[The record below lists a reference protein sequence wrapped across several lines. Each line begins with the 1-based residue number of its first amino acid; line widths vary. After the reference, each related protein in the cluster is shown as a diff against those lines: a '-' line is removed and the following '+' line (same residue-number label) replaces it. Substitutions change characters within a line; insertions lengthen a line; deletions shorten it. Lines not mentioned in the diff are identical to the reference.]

1 MKTYSI
7 SRYLATSLI
16 AAVTVVST
24 LSIIAIYFEAAI
36 SAKSSLENSADE
48 ISGYLVNTLAFPLWN
63 INNANVQST
72 GSAISQNELISRLVV
87 KDHIGKTVYSIEKE
101 RDNDTVNRYTKI
113 YHKGA
118 LVGEIDLALSKRS
131 YKQGQKK
138 LLLRYVIITLFIII
152 TLGAVSGFIVRT
164 FLKKP
169 LTSLNDTV
177 NAYAKGHYDS
187 NVEELPYREFKP
199 LGTVLTQMAHAIK
212 EHRTHLE
219 DLVEERTAE
228 LAIAKEQAEAAK
240 EVAEVANRAKS
251 IFLANMSHELRT
263 PLNAILGYCQL
274 MRKEFSLLPEQH
286 EYIDT
291 INRSGEHL
299 LTLINDVLAI
309 SKIEAG
315 QTAVESTTFDLPAM
329 LGDLKMMFDSS
340 LSAKGL
346 GFEVIGMDG
355 LPQYAATDENKLR
368 QVLVNLLGN
377 AVKFTEHGGV
387 TMRVAAKETAA
398 DRMRLEVEV
407 VDTGAGIAEDELN
420 KVFGYFEQTAS
431 GRAKKSGTGLG
442 LALSRDYARM
452 MGGDI
457 TVASKQGKGSTF
469 YVHVEIGKGRASD
482 IKEEIPQRRV
492 VGLESGQDVP
502 RVLVAEDTE
511 ISRELLVRILKP
523 VGFDV
528 QAAVNGKEAVEM
540 FHRWRPHFIWMDVR
554 MPVMDGLEATR
565 RIKKTEAGKSTPIA
579 ALTAHALEEE
589 KEVILAAGCDD
600 FVPKPFRDREIF
612 EAMAKHL
619 GLKYR
624 YEYRREKAMP
634 LQPEVEIRPEQLTA
648 LPADLLSRLHDAAV
662 ELDRDRISALLEQI
676 KTFDAQMAK
685 ALESSVKKF
694 ALGSLLDQLEKIERP
709 EYGDS
714 GD

>member
-299 LTLINDVLAI
+299 LTLISDVLAI

-315 QTAVESTTFDLPAM
+315 QTAVESTT
-329 LGDLKMMFDSS
+329 
-340 LSAKGL
+340 
-346 GFEVIGMDG
+346 
-355 LPQYAATDENKLR
+355 
-368 QVLVNLLGN
+368 
-377 AVKFTEHGGV
+377 
-387 TMRVAAKETAA
+387 
-398 DRMRLEVEV
+398 
-407 VDTGAGIAEDELN
+407 
-420 KVFGYFEQTAS
+420 
-431 GRAKKSGTGLG
+431 
-442 LALSRDYARM
+442 
-452 MGGDI
+452 
-457 TVASKQGKGSTF
+457 
-469 YVHVEIGKGRASD
+469 
-482 IKEEIPQRRV
+482 
-492 VGLESGQDVP
+492 
-502 RVLVAEDTE
+502 
-511 ISRELLVRILKP
+511 
-523 VGFDV
+523 
-528 QAAVNGKEAVEM
+528 
-540 FHRWRPHFIWMDVR
+540 
-554 MPVMDGLEATR
+554 
-565 RIKKTEAGKSTPIA
+565 
-579 ALTAHALEEE
+579 
-589 KEVILAAGCDD
+589 
-600 FVPKPFRDREIF
+600 
-612 EAMAKHL
+612 
-619 GLKYR
+619 
-624 YEYRREKAMP
+624 
-634 LQPEVEIRPEQLTA
+634 
-648 LPADLLSRLHDAAV
+648 
-662 ELDRDRISALLEQI
+662 
-676 KTFDAQMAK
+676 
-685 ALESSVKKF
+685 
-694 ALGSLLDQLEKIERP
+694 
-709 EYGDS
+709 
-714 GD
+714 

>member
-48 ISGYLVNTLAFPLWN
+48 ISGYLVNALAFPLWN

-87 KDHIGKTVYSIEKE
+87 KDHIGETVYSIEKE

-377 AVKFTEHGGV
+377 AVK
-387 TMRVAAKETAA
+387 
-398 DRMRLEVEV
+398 
-407 VDTGAGIAEDELN
+407 
-420 KVFGYFEQTAS
+420 
-431 GRAKKSGTGLG
+431 
-442 LALSRDYARM
+442 
-452 MGGDI
+452 
-457 TVASKQGKGSTF
+457 
-469 YVHVEIGKGRASD
+469 
-482 IKEEIPQRRV
+482 
-492 VGLESGQDVP
+492 
-502 RVLVAEDTE
+502 
-511 ISRELLVRILKP
+511 
-523 VGFDV
+523 
-528 QAAVNGKEAVEM
+528 
-540 FHRWRPHFIWMDVR
+540 
-554 MPVMDGLEATR
+554 
-565 RIKKTEAGKSTPIA
+565 
-579 ALTAHALEEE
+579 
-589 KEVILAAGCDD
+589 
-600 FVPKPFRDREIF
+600 
-612 EAMAKHL
+612 
-619 GLKYR
+619 
-624 YEYRREKAMP
+624 
-634 LQPEVEIRPEQLTA
+634 
-648 LPADLLSRLHDAAV
+648 
-662 ELDRDRISALLEQI
+662 
-676 KTFDAQMAK
+676 
-685 ALESSVKKF
+685 
-694 ALGSLLDQLEKIERP
+694 
-709 EYGDS
+709 
-714 GD
+714 